1 MTVADHAP
9 DDAEY
14 DDYDPAWQDQVTPF
28 RRWLTEKLTN
38 AGSASADDMAS
49 MYAPANRYR
58 GLQESDLDL
67 LAILTN
73 TTIDAVLTAHRAD
86 LTEWAQEQQ
95 LRDHPDL
102 AVLDAD
108 LDRIHRRT

>member
-1 MTVADHAP
+1 
-9 DDAEY
+9 
-14 DDYDPAWQDQVTPF
+14 
-28 RRWLTEKLTN
+28 
-38 AGSASADDMAS
+38 
-49 MYAPANRYR
+49 MYSTANRYR

-73 TTIDAVLTAHRAD
+73 TTIDAVLTAHRAE
-86 LTEWAQEQQ
+86 LAEWAQEQQ

>member
-1 MTVADHAP
+1 MTVADHGL

-14 DDYDPAWQDQVTPF
+14 DYDPAWRDQVTPF
-28 RRWLTEKLTN
+28 RRWLTEKLT
-38 AGSASADDMAS
+38 AVGSGCTADMAS

-73 TTIDAVLTAHRAD
+73 TTTDAVLAAHKAD
-86 LTEWAQEQQ
+86 LAVWAQEQR

-108 LDRIHRRT
+108 LDRIHRRS